1 MRETGIETYTLSYVK
16 QRASGKLPYDAG
28 GSKLVLGDNPEE
40 QGGEGVRNPYP
51 KEFPYIQ
58 RIKETDVVETNI

>member
-28 GSKLVLGDNPEE
+28 GSKLVLGDNLE
-40 QGGEGVRNPYP
+40 GWDGEGGDRGMPMA
-51 KEFPYIQ
+51 
-58 RIKETDVVETNI
+58 DSC

>member
-1 MRETGIETYTLSYVK
+1 MFSNLKTEQEIF
-16 QRASGKLPYDAG
+16 QW
-28 GSKLVLGDNPEE
+28 